1 MNEKMACPRCG
12 ETNLL
17 WHYEKGFMCPKCGWT
32 TRSNDI
38 FEGIPKS
45 ASACGKCLNNP
56 ENGGSGICNC
66 ILGMQ
71 TLYY

>member
-1 MNEKMACPRCG
+1 M
-12 ETNLL
+12 
-17 WHYEKGFMCPKCGWT
+17 
-32 TRSNDI
+32 
-38 FEGIPKS
+38 FEGIPKN

-66 ILGMQ
+66 ILGMK